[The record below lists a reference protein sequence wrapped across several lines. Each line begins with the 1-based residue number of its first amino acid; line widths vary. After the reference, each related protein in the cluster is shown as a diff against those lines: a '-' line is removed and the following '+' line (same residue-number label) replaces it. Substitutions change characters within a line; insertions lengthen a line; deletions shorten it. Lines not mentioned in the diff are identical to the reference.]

1 MRSGT
6 LKWFD
11 EGKGYG
17 FIAPADGGE
26 DVFVRQSAFE
36 EAGFGAAQGQELT
49 FEVARAADGLQAT
62 QLAVQA

>member
-26 DVFVRQSAFE
+26 DVFVRKSAFDA
-36 EAGFGAAQGQELT
+36 AGFGAAQGQVLT

-62 QLAVQA
+62 DLIVGV

>member
-26 DVFVRQSAFE
+26 PAPSDDD
-36 EAGFGAAQGQELT
+36 GK
-49 FEVARAADGLQAT
+49 EVDAPKQ
-62 QLAVQA
+62 

>member
-36 EAGFGAAQGQELT
+36 EAGFGAAQGQ
-49 FEVARAADGLQAT
+49 
-62 QLAVQA
+62 